1 MSGATM
7 SGTATEAGAMST
19 LEFHHSS
26 HRDRVF
32 GSLEGVLTG
41 EEFEDEYALEGEP
54 QSGESTYENDARRV

>member
-1 MSGATM
+1 
-7 SGTATEAGAMST
+7 MST
-19 LEFHHSS
+19 LEFNHSS

-54 QSGESTYENDARRV
+54 QSGESTYENDARGV